1 MLKLW
6 RVKNLSLERKITVF
20 KTLVLSEIT
29 HLGLVK
35 TMPPSIIDKLNKIR
49 KNYIWNGLNRK
60 IKNSAINNN
69 YENGVLKNVNIDV
82 KISSL

>member
-29 HLGLVK
+29 HFGLVK
-35 TMPPSIIDKLNKIR
+35 TMPPSIIDQLNKIR
-49 KNYIWNGLNRK
+49 KNYIWNGLNPK
-60 IKNSAINNN
+60 IKNSAVNNN
-69 YENGVLKNVNIDV
+69 YENGVLKNVNIGV